1 MNFLHYDFHLDVGE
15 TVEVTLDKEAN
26 VQLMD
31 DDNFSNYKQGRKFR
45 YYGGFAKTSPIQ
57 LEAPNPGHWNVVVD
71 LGGYTGSVRASVQTL
86 KAC

>member
-1 MNFLHYDFHLDVGE
+1 MNFLQYDLYLDAGE

-31 DDNFSNYKQGRKFR
+31 DDNFSNYTQGRKFR

-57 LEAPNPGHWNVVVD
+57 LEGPSAGHWNLVVD

-86 KAC
+86 KAH